1 MQLADNL
8 DLSFIHRVYRTTLIL
23 LAVTTPLVWARFHVQ
38 AASGWLI
45 GALINLGI
53 VASVE
58 WSVRQ
63 YFRVAA
69 GQGSGG
75 KMVGLYFL
83 KVLLTGALMLGAFI
97 LRKNG
102 WLSFRWLLFGFP
114 LPLLVVILKFVGLQ
128 VRAATSGP
136 LPGAGVAPRGER
148 DSSDAGAP
156 PR

>member
-1 MQLADNL
+1 MQLVDNL

-23 LAVTTPLVWARFHVQ
+23 LVITTPLIWGRFHVQ
-38 AASGWLI
+38 AALGWLI
-45 GALINLGI
+45 GALIALGL

-75 KMVGLYFL
+75 KMVGLYFA
-83 KVLLTGALMLGAFI
+83 KVVLVGALMLGAFI

-114 LPLLVVILKFVGLQ
+114 LPALVVMLKFVGLQ

-136 LPGAGVAPRGER
+136 GTGTADRRER
-148 DSSDAGAP
+148 ESRSDAGAP
-156 PR
+156 PY